1 MEHNSVRFPV
11 SHVSCKLK
19 RDGETALFFSN
30 SHLRPAVHVYHHV
43 SRSLLFSINQSWQ
56 QSPRGRCIMP
66 RGFVLCENMVE
77 GSDSAPE
84 MFQPSKAENRVRTLL
99 V

>member
-1 MEHNSVRFPV
+1 
-11 SHVSCKLK
+11 
-19 RDGETALFFSN
+19 
-30 SHLRPAVHVYHHV
+30 
-43 SRSLLFSINQSWQ
+43 
-56 QSPRGRCIMP
+56 MP